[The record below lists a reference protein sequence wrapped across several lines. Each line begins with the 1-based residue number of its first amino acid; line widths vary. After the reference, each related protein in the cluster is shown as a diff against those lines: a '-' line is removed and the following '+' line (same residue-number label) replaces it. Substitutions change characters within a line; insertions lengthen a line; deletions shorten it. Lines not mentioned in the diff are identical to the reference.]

1 MVLSSITHIHLAWIL
16 YVRQSNNINICK
28 LDLEA
33 LFMIYLNW
41 ASVME
46 NIISNIPPIFSDSE
60 VLTFLSTP
68 SETQHRM
75 CACSLNQQHFK
86 S

>member
-1 MVLSSITHIHLAWIL
+1 
-16 YVRQSNNINICK
+16 
-28 LDLEA
+28 
-33 LFMIYLNW
+33 
-41 ASVME
+41 ME